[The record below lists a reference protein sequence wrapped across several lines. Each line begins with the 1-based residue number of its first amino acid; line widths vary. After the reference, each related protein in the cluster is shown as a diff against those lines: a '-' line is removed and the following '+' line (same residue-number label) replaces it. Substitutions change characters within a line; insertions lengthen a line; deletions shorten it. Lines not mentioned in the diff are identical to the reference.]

1 VLVAEDSP
9 VNQIVA
15 VRTLE
20 RCGCRAKVVAN
31 GVDALAALAKQSF
44 DLVLMDCQMP
54 GMDGYQATTELRR
67 RETGGPRTPV
77 VAMTADAMKGTAER
91 CLAAGMDAYLSKPI
105 HREQLIETLHRLLP
119 THGEATAGA
128 GAS

>member
-1 VLVAEDSP
+1 
-9 VNQIVA
+9 
-15 VRTLE
+15 
-20 RCGCRAKVVAN
+20 
-31 GVDALAALAKQSF
+31 
-44 DLVLMDCQMP
+44 
-54 GMDGYQATTELRR
+54 
-67 RETGGPRTPV
+67 
-77 VAMTADAMKGTAER
+77 MKGTAER